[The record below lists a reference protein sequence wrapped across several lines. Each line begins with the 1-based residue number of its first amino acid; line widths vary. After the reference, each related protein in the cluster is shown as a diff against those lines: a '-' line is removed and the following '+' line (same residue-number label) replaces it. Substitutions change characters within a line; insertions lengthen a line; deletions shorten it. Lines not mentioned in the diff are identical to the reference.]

1 MLEFKLLD
9 WFGTFAG
16 RATLMAVAIGS
27 LAGLRY
33 WDVTHQRGIGKKNEQ
48 VRVETVGKKIDAKA
62 QQKRERVQNAPPS
75 EVDAALRKY
84 CRDCK

>member
-1 MLEFKLLD
+1 MIGLLG
-9 WFGTFAG
+9 FF
-16 RATLMAVAIGS
+16 GS
-27 LAGLRY
+27 LWGRVALGAGIVVALIGLRA
-33 WDVTHQRGIGKKNEQ
+33 WDVSNQRKVGAVREQ